1 MTLYNMYKYIAIKLR
16 VCSGAHHG
24 RLQHPLHPGG
34 QAAQLRAGE
43 GEGGLLDTKLQT
55 TIVSLAATWY
65 IAANMSILS
74 NQGHTM

>member
-1 MTLYNMYKYIAIKLR
+1 MRGGVEA
-16 VCSGAHHG
+16 VGGHG
-24 RLQHPLHPGG
+24 GLLQHPLHPGG

-55 TIVSLAATWY
+55 TIVGLAATWY

>member
-1 MTLYNMYKYIAIKLR
+1 MRGGVEA
-16 VCSGAHHG
+16 VGGHG
-24 RLQHPLHPGG
+24 GLLQHPLHPGG
-34 QAAQLRAGE
+34 QAGQLRAGE

-55 TIVSLAATWY
+55 TIVMGAMFTTWY